1 MKHLATNHGTSGSSL
16 CRCGCFLLLLFGE
29 QVANDAVNVQESI
42 VDEDNNDE
50 CDKQPENK
58 DSEDRSG

>member
-1 MKHLATNHGTSGSSL
+1 MEHLAANHGTSGSRFCG
-16 CRCGCFLLLLFGE
+16 CRCLLLLLFGE
-29 QVANDAVNVQESI
+29 EVAQYPVNVQES
-42 VDEDNNDE
+42 VVNQDNHDE